1 MLIKCLERCVKIEY
15 WTQMWS
21 ENKSVPQCVLKC
33 SCTKSEAI
41 CWCQDNPYKIGDQ
54 RAMHTLTYH
63 HYDNMTWVHP
73 PTMRGQRPVEMGVIM
88 QSRGHLLL
96 LPPIP
101 IVCIAPIQIFFN
113 IQFLFSFSSYCPD
126 ITDNGLCLAAG
137 RDLFLRIN
145 FLWWNR
151 FETVSTS

>member
-1 MLIKCLERCVKIEY
+1 MRQDWVLDSF
-15 WTQMWS
+15 MWS
-21 ENKSVPQCVLKC
+21 ENKSVPQRLVVRKESHLLMPRQPL
-33 SCTKSEAI
+33 
-41 CWCQDNPYKIGDQ
+41 QDRGSASYAYTNIASLRQ
-54 RAMHTLTYH
+54 
-63 HYDNMTWVHP
+63 YDMSP
-73 PTMRGQRPVEMGVIM
+73 SPTMRGQRPVEMGVIM

-126 ITDNGLCLAAG
+126 ITDNGLCLAAV

-145 FLWWNR
+145 VLWWNR